1 MSNYAVTQVM
11 AYHDLD
17 LGAKQYEV
25 LKAVSHLETI
35 RTPVSC
41 ENVCKYLG
49 YTANRVTGR
58 LKELRDKGAITFD
71 SFTKSSFGKNVET
84 YKLVTTGQGSFL

>member
-1 MSNYAVTQVM
+1 MTNYSVTQVM

-17 LGAKQYEV
+17 LGSKQHEV
-25 LKAVSHLETI
+25 LKAVSHLQTI
-35 RTPVSC
+35 GKPASC

-71 SFTKSSFGKNVET
+71 SFTKSSFNKNVET
-84 YKLVTTGQGSFL
+84 YKLVTKGQGAML